1 MAGTEAEALAAPPG
15 GASAEPAGPS
25 PFELKAPYYAKRIRL
40 FEQYF
45 AREGGKMD
53 AAAASPEPIQV
64 VMPDGAIKDGVKNVT
79 TPWDV
84 AMGIH
89 KKLAQASLLAHV
101 DGADWDM
108 RRPLEGNCALK
119 LFSFD
124 DPEGKALYWHSS
136 AHVLGEALELEYG
149 ADLTI
154 GPSIEEGF
162 YYDCYLGERTLSDY
176 ERAGILKRC
185 EAIIKDKQPF
195 QRVEVSR
202 AEALEMFAE
211 NKFKVELIT
220 NLPDGVSI
228 SCYRCGPMVDLCRGP
243 HLPDTAW
250 IKAVTINQCSRAHWR
265 ADVTKDPLV
274 RVYAITFPSDK
285 LMKEYKTRIEEAKK
299 RDHRVIGMNQELF
312 FFHNLSPGSCFFLP
326 DGAKVYNN
334 LMGFIREKYWEY
346 EYDEV
351 ITPNIFNFDLWKT
364 SGHAAHYKENMF
376 SFHVEK
382 EEFGLK
388 PMNCPGHCV
397 MFGNRKRSFRELPMR
412 LADFGVLHRNEFSGA
427 LHGLTRVRRF
437 QQDDAHI
444 FCRPDQMEF
453 ELVNFLK
460 LMDEVYS
467 VFGLTY
473 EMKLSTRPEGYLGEI
488 EIWDQAEAALTKA
501 LNLTGKEWKLNP
513 GDGAFYGPKIDITVF
528 DALKRRFQCATVQ
541 LDFQL
546 PIRFNLSYVT
556 ENNEPARPIIIHRA
570 ILGSVERM
578 FAILTEHYAGKWPY
592 WLSPRQVM
600 IVPISE
606 ASKDYAG
613 EVRRM
618 LHHAGHHVKVDNSD
632 RKMQKKVREAQLE
645 QWNYILVVGEGERTN
660 GTVNVRTR
668 DNVVHGEHKLDALL
682 EVLSQEREVRSLT
695 CMFGMEKS
703 AAAAA
708 VKEAAEAEAAAAKAA
723 ANADQAMAA

>member
-1 MAGTEAEALAAPPG
+1 MAEVEVDAA
-15 GASAEPAGPS
+15 AAAAAAAVVADAAAAEPAGPT
-25 PFELKAPYYAKRIRL
+25 PFQMKSPYYAKRIEL
-40 FEQYF
+40 FEKYF
-45 AREGGKMD
+45 AREGEKVI
-53 AAAASPEPIQV
+53 AAQHVNDPIKV
-64 VMPDGAIKDGVKNVT
+64 VMPDGGIKEAVRHVT
-79 TPWDV
+79 SPWDI
-84 AMGIH
+84 AMAIN

-101 DGADWDM
+101 DGQDWDM
-108 RRPLEGNCALK
+108 RRPLEADCALK

-124 DPEGKALYWHSS
+124 DAEGKELYWHSS

-154 GPSIEEGF
+154 GPAIEEGF
-162 YYDCYLGERTLSDY
+162 YYDCFLGERTLSDH
-176 ERAGILKRC
+176 ERDSIQKRMEGIC
-185 EAIIKDKQPF
+185 KDKQPF
-195 QRVEVSR
+195 QRIVVSR
-202 AEALEMFAE
+202 DEALEMFAE
-211 NKFKVELIT
+211 NKFKVELIS
-220 NLPDGVSI
+220 NLAGDAII

-250 IKAVTINQCSRAHWR
+250 IKSVAVNQCSRAHWR
-265 ADVTKDPLV
+265 ADVKNDPLV
-274 RVYAITFPSDK
+274 RVYAITFPHDK
-285 LMKEYKTRIEEAKK
+285 LMKEYQLRIAEAKK
-299 RDHRVIGMNQELF
+299 RDHRLIGMNQELF
-312 FFHNLSPGSCFFLP
+312 FFNTLSPGSCFFLP
-326 DGAKVYNN
+326 DGAKIYNT
-334 LMGFIREKYWEY
+334 LISFIREKYWEY

-376 SFHVEK
+376 AFDVESQ
-382 EEFGLK
+382 EFGLK

-444 FCRPDQMEF
+444 FCRRDQMEG
-453 ELVNFLK
+453 ELVNFIK
-460 LMDEVYS
+460 FMDEVYE

-473 EMKLSTRPEGYLGEI
+473 EMALSTRPEGYLGEL
-488 EIWDQAEAALTKA
+488 EVWDQAESALKSA
-501 LNLTGKEWKLNP
+501 LEKSGREWKLNP
-513 GDGAFYGPKIDITVF
+513 GDGAFYGPKIDITVL

-556 ENNEPARPIIIHRA
+556 EQNLPERPVIIHRA

-578 FAILTEHYAGKWPY
+578 FAILTEHFAGKWPY

-606 ASKDYAG
+606 VSRDYCL
-613 EVRRM
+613 EVKKA
-618 LHHAGHHVKVDNSD
+618 LHQAGHHVQVDETD

-645 QWNYILVVGEGERTN
+645 QWNYILVVGEGEKANR
-660 GTVNVRTR
+660 TVNVRTR
-668 DNVVHGEHKLDALL
+668 DNVVHGEHKLEELI
-682 EVLSQEREVRSLT
+682 EVLNDERAKKSLT
-695 CMFGMEKS
+695 CMFGTELS

-708 VKEAAEAEAAAAKAA
+708 EKERASKSRFW
-723 ANADQAMAA
+723 